1 MSKRSKKISDA
12 VSTVAETIA
21 NTVVNANDKVQEK
34 KNKNKNVVAKYNYRL
49 KKMKEQGVDMEY
61 VYGKL
66 NETIGEDMITKGG
79 NIRTKGLTEQN
90 LRALEAQLPEE
101 KSGGEYD
108 YGAFREKIEKEKEY
122 RRKQEEERERQIQ
135 QKRYRD
141 AMDKQINRFL
151 DAIYDSRDEKTR
163 GFSDSWNTF
172 AGQNSDLA
180 DEIWE
185 ELTGMTFSEWNPKKT
200 RKQGKRGTSPFP
212 NSLASRIA
220 RDDISPEE
228 VDRLIDN
235 WVERGLVIPD

>member
-1 MSKRSKKISDA
+1 MSRRSKKISDA
-12 VSTVAETIA
+12 VSIVAETIA
-21 NTVVNANDKVQEK
+21 NTAIKANNKVQEK
-34 KNKNKNVVAKYNYRL
+34 KDSKKNVVAKYNYRL
-49 KKMKEQGVDMEY
+49 KKMKEQGVDMEF

-66 NETIGEDMITKGG
+66 KETIGEDKIIKKSG

-135 QKRYRD
+135 QKRYKD

-151 DAIYDSRDEKTR
+151 DAIYDVRDEKTR
-163 GFSDSWNTF
+163 SYSESWLK
-172 AGQNSDLA
+172 LA
-180 DEIWE
+180 NDKPELANDIFK
-185 ELTGMTFSEWNPKKT
+185 ELTGQTFEGWQPVKRKK
-200 RKQGKRGTSPFP
+200 GAPSPYP

-220 RDDISPEE
+220 RGDISPDE
-228 VDRLIDN
+228 VDRIISEWDLDI
-235 WVERGLVIPD
+235 

>member
-1 MSKRSKKISDA
+1 MSRRSKKISDA

-21 NTVVNANDKVQEK
+21 NTVVKANDKVQEK

-49 KKMKEQGVDMEY
+49 KKMQEQGVDMGY

-66 NETIGEDMITKGG
+66 KETIGEDMLTKSG
-79 NIRTKGLTEQN
+79 NIRTKGITEQN

-101 KSGGEYD
+101 KAGGEYD

-122 RRKQEEERERQIQ
+122 RRQQEEERERKIQ

-141 AMDKQINRFL
+141 AMDQQINRFL

-163 GFSDSWNTF
+163 DFSDSWYSF
-172 AGQNSDLA
+172 AGQNSELA

-185 ELTGMTFSEWNPKKT
+185 ELTGMSFEKWNPKKT
-200 RKQGKRGTSPFP
+200 RKQGKKGTSPFP

-228 VDRLIDN
+228 VDRIIDS